1 VFYVYPVAQ
10 ASNRILKRDK
20 HSAPAILALICLL
33 KKYARNKLIEKVGVD
48 MQAIKLTDALI
59 EERKNSITVKG
70 SVEAKQKQSLTCDA
84 ESVAGCVSQRACV
97 YCGARVVLNP
107 VTDAIHLVHGPIGC
121 SSYTWDI
128 RGSLSSAADLYR
140 NSFCTDLKEHD
151 IIFGGEKKLAF
162 AIDELVRKYDS
173 RLVFVYSTCVVGVI
187 GDDLEAVC
195 KAAAEKHNIEVIP
208 VQSSGF
214 IGNKSAGYR
223 AACDSLLRLIE
234 PNSGD
239 VKDIVK
245 IPDSINYLGD
255 FNLAGE
261 VWIIKSYLEQIG
273 VKVNVA
279 FTGDS
284 HCDALKKAPAAAL
297 NIVQCAGSMR
307 YLAQKMEEIY
317 DIPCLN
323 ISFIGLQDT
332 ADSLRKI
339 ADWFSNEAML
349 KRAEKLIEKKT
360 AEVKPLLR
368 NYRKK
373 LEGKK
378 AAIFV
383 GGGFKAVSLIKQ
395 FKEIGIDVVMVG
407 TQTGSQEEYETIN
420 DLADEGTVILDDANP
435 SELEKF
441 MTEKGADLL
450 VGGVKE
456 RPLAYKLGMAFIDH
470 NHDRKHPL
478 SGFVGAVNFAKEV
491 YSTVCSPV
499 WKYAKD

>member
-1 VFYVYPVAQ
+1 
-10 ASNRILKRDK
+10 
-20 HSAPAILALICLL
+20 
-33 KKYARNKLIEKVGVD
+33 
-48 MQAIKLTDALI
+48 MQAVKLTDALI

-70 SVEAKQKQSLTCDA
+70 AVEGKQKQSLTCDA

-151 IIFGGEKKLAF
+151 IIFGGEKKLTL
-162 AIDELVRKYDS
+162 AIDELVQKYDS
-173 RLVFVYSTCVVGVI
+173 KLVFVYSTCVVGVI

-195 KAAAEKHNIEVIP
+195 KTASQKHNIEVIP

-223 AACDSLLRLIE
+223 AACDALLRLIE
-234 PNSGD
+234 PTETVND
-239 VKDIVK
+239 QEIVK
-245 IPDSINYLGD
+245 IPNSINYLGD

-273 VKVNVA
+273 VHVNVA

-284 HCDALKKAPAAAL
+284 NYEALKKAPGAAL

-307 YLAQKMEEIY
+307 YLAQQMEEIY
-317 DIPCLN
+317 HIPYMN

-332 ADSLRKI
+332 ADSLRRI
-339 ADWFSNEAML
+339 AAWFKDEEML
-349 KRAEKLIEKKT
+349 QRAEKLIARET
-360 AEVKPLLR
+360 GEVKPSLLA
-368 NYRKK
+368 YRKK
-373 LEGKK
+373 LQGKK

-395 FKEIGIDVVMVG
+395 FREIGIDVVMVG
-407 TQTGSQEEYETIN
+407 TQTGSQEEYATIN

-491 YSTVCSPV
+491 YSTACSPV
-499 WKYAKD
+499 WKYAKN